1 MQDSPHYATELVHAT
16 VCHSWQVMGQAEHGS
31 RKALQLILSFLWKCT
46 KVRQTTQNR
55 LANWVTRGR
64 QLFSLPSSL
73 SEIQIFLYINEM
85 QRCSYILLPST
96 NTIRNAFSSGPIF
109 FLPQLLDNCSW
120 CSTKDFSMQ
129 IVHSNIHCAQPLLS
143 CLISGI
149 RTTIRG
155 V

>member
-1 MQDSPHYATELVHAT
+1 MQDSPHYATELVH
-16 VCHSWQVMGQAEHGS
+16 VQVMGQAEHGS

-64 QLFSLPSSL
+64 QLFFLPSSL

-109 FLPQLLDNCSW
+109 FSSSASRQL
-120 CSTKDFSMQ
+120 
-129 IVHSNIHCAQPLLS
+129 
-143 CLISGI
+143 
-149 RTTIRG
+149 
-155 V
+155 